1 MSALA
6 LAAVLAGAVW
16 LFATRSRARLDLLRA
31 ARSAPRT
38 DDVGARAGRELTHVL
53 GQRKLFQKAL
63 PGLMH
68 AFIFWGFLILL
79 PTIVEAMLAIVDP
92 DWTLPYLGHAPWFLF
107 LVDLFATLV
116 IVGVAIAFA
125 IRKLQR
131 PARFEGSHMGEADRI
146 LLTILAIVVT
156 LLLWNASRIALGL
169 SDGGAQPVSDV
180 LSGLFGAGS
189 EAAERVL
196 VWLHLL
202 IVLGFLTYL
211 PRSKH
216 LHIITAA
223 PNVFFAK
230 NGPTGRLEPERIDL
244 EGPEEDLRFGVA
256 TAADLSKKQ
265 LLDLFS
271 CTECGRCQEVCPAW
285 ATGKPLSPKLL
296 IMDLRDHVA
305 APAAGEVELNAPL
318 VPDAVTDEV
327 VWDCVTCGACVRE
340 CPVDIEHV
348 DTIVDLR
355 RNLVMAESRFPT
367 EAGAMLRGVEGPAQ
381 NPWGQPASARTDW
394 IGDIPVRILQP
405 GEPAPE
411 YLFWVGCAGAFDD
424 RAKQTT
430 RSVARL
436 LNAAGVDWAV
446 LGARESCT
454 GDPAR
459 RMGHE
464 FLFQM
469 LAEQNVATLAE
480 AGVRKVVATCAH
492 CFNTLANEYPDYGA
506 ELEVVHHT
514 ELLSHLLAERRLLTT
529 AGAEGTVTYHD
540 ACYLG
545 RHNGRFDAP
554 RDVLAGTGLTTEEM
568 GRARERS
575 FCCGAGGA
583 RMWMEEGGDARINDT
598 RFAEAAATGAE
609 TLAVACP
616 YCFVMLDDA
625 AKAAGFRGPGRRRR
639 DPAGR
644 GRARLT
650 AAAPGPTLDRCD
662 RCCSSAPTSS
672 RPSGS
677 AVPPWKTRVP
687 RSGSGRP
694 SPASRRPR
702 SRTST
707 GW

>member
-1 MSALA
+1 MF
-6 LAAVLAGAVW
+6 VRRG
-16 LFATRSRARLDLLRA
+16 RARVALVRA
-31 ARSAPRT
+31 ARPAART
-38 DDVGARAGRELTHVL
+38 DRVGTRARRELVHVL

-68 AFIFWGFLILL
+68 AFIFWGFLVLF
-79 PTIVEAMLAIVDP
+79 PTIVEAMIAIVDKGG
-92 DWTLPYLGHAPWFLF
+92 TLPVIGDAPWFLF
-107 LVDLFATLV
+107 LVDLFAMLV
-116 IVGVAIAFA
+116 VVGIAIAFF
-125 IRKLQR
+125 IRKVQR
-131 PARFEGSHMGEADRI
+131 PDRFRGSHMGEADRI
-146 LLTILAIVVT
+146 LLAILGIVGT
-156 LLLWNASRIALGL
+156 LLLWNATKVALGL
-169 SDGGAQPVSDV
+169 TEHPAAAPVSNL
-180 LSGLFGAGS
+180 LSDLFGTGRTT
-189 EAAERVL
+189 ETLERVF
-196 VWLHLL
+196 VWAHIL

-211 PRSKH
+211 PKSKH

-230 NGPTGRLEPERIDL
+230 NGASGYLEPQRIDL
-244 EGPEEDLRFGVA
+244 EGPEEDMRFGVA

-285 ATGKPLSPKLL
+285 NTGKPLSPKLL

-305 APAAGEVELNAPL
+305 SIDPAAMAAGTIELQPL
-318 VPDAVTDEV
+318 VPSAVTDQV

-355 RNLVMAESRFPT
+355 RNLVMAESRFPS
-367 EAGAMLRGVEGPAQ
+367 EAGTMLRGVEGPNE

-394 IGDIPVRILQP
+394 IGEIPVRVLAP
-405 GEPAPE
+405 GDLAPE

-424 RAKQTT
+424 RAKKTT
-430 RSVARL
+430 QSVARL

-446 LGARESCT
+446 LGGRERCT

-464 FLFQM
+464 YLFQV
-469 LAEQNVATLAE
+469 LAEQNVATFAE
-480 AGVRKVVATCAH
+480 AGITKVVASCAH

-506 ELEVVHHT
+506 TLEVVHHT
-514 ELLSHLLAERRLLTT
+514 ELLSHLLSEKRLLTT
-529 AGAEGTVTYHD
+529 PGADGGVTYHD

-554 RDVLAGTGLTTEEM
+554 RDVLGATGLTPTEME
-568 GRARERS
+568 RARERS

-583 RMWMEEGGDARINDT
+583 RMWMEEGGEARINDA
-598 RFAEAAATGAE
+598 RFAEAAGTGAG

-625 AKAAGFRGPGRRRR
+625 AKAAGSDMRVA
-639 DPAGR
+639 DVATLL
-644 GRARLT
+644 AE
-650 AAAPGPTLDRCD
+650 ATLDR
-662 RCCSSAPTSS
+662 A
-672 RPSGS
+672 
-677 AVPPWKTRVP
+677 
-687 RSGSGRP
+687 
-694 SPASRRPR
+694 
-702 SRTST
+702 
-707 GW
+707 